1 MKKSNNKATFMLVRE
16 ITYKQII
23 FKYCLKSIGGWNP
36 IILLFLVNY
45 LNLLVSAYMTQL
57 IIIIT

>member
-1 MKKSNNKATFMLVRE
+1 MLVRE